1 MNWTI
6 YGMECVGALILF
18 TCLIMISLCKNPV
31 WWIHDYPK
39 DIQEKYFETHERI
52 PTEVL
57 SAPVFLKMASINI
70 RFAICPILS
79 PPVQNIKAISPISSD
94 KQKALFV
101 LYPSTATI
109 RAHSKQGT
117 RPSAMPITERTT

>member
-18 TCLIMISLCKNPV
+18 TCLIMIPLCKNPV

-52 PTEVL
+52 PKAYHQKKYHVVR
-57 SAPVFLKMASINI
+57 SVIGMALGLVP
-70 RFAICPILS
+70 CLLC
-79 PPVQNIKAISPISSD
+79 
-94 KQKALFV
+94 ALIV
-101 LYPSTATI
+101 AAL
-109 RAHSKQGT
+109 G
-117 RPSAMPITERTT
+117 

>member
-57 SAPVFLKMASINI
+57 SASVFLKKGYYLECLVCGRAFSGTVPYEYSE
-70 RFAICPILS
+70 RF
-79 PPVQNIKAISPISSD
+79 
-94 KQKALFV
+94 
-101 LYPSTATI
+101 
-109 RAHSKQGT
+109 T
-117 RPSAMPITERTT
+117 RIQTR